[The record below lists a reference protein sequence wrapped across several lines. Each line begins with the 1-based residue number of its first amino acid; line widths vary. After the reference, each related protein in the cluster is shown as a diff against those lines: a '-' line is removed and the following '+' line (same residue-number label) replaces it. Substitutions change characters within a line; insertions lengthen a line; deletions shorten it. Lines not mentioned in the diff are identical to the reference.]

1 LHRPLPIAEVCAEEV
16 LVAACQ
22 SKGAAGAAYGGAKRL
37 KMMGMGVRPLLF
49 VLSPIVVVEINAE
62 LTFLLKN

>member
-1 LHRPLPIAEVCAEEV
+1 LQKFVRRKYWWRPVNL
-16 LVAACQ
+16 
-22 SKGAAGAAYGGAKRL
+22 KGAAGAAYGGAKRL